1 MLFGSEGEDID
12 NASVTNL
19 KLTIEETNNIV
30 NEAHGGYDNVSLYIP
45 IAQPGAHTLAKL
57 AALQPST
64 ISGDRMSLSF
74 WTRTDAGQPWPAI
87 EGIICAV
94 EEQETYLAKKPSWTR
109 KMVLVTDGESPINP
123 EGWEMTAEKITDCK
137 ISLAI
142 L

>member
-1 MLFGSEGEDID
+1 VGSSVCHVQDPGDGVYPLSSIACQKTLQIYHARKTDQCGVMLFGSEGEDID

-64 ISGDRMSLSF
+64 ISGDRKSLSF
-74 WTRTDAGQPWPAI
+74 
-87 EGIICAV
+87 
-94 EEQETYLAKKPSWTR
+94 
-109 KMVLVTDGESPINP
+109 
-123 EGWEMTAEKITDCK
+123 
-137 ISLAI
+137 
-142 L
+142 